1 MGISHILIPPSI
13 LHLSTRSLNVR
24 VADVGDGLKVVQ
36 WLLLGSAV
44 KEDPAL
50 EPVRESDAEL
60 VAGKLADG
68 NSKDPVEFFEGALLG
83 LGDPEEDHDKGDG
96 VETSVQSKG
105 AHGLETVEDEG
116 EGGSKDGG
124 PEETCGDGEA
134 HARLAMGQGE
144 DLGGVGEGHRTLT
157 GGVEGAEHED
167 EEAHQGGSEGACV
180 GGDEGAETGGEES
193 PCHLGEGE
201 EEETSS
207 TELGVVSCER
217 FLADVQ
223 LTVSIVQKAGKAKSQ
238 LTRPKPK
245 EPSMAWNSVMSAS
258 LKTVVE

>member
-1 MGISHILIPPSI
+1 MGIGHILIPPSI

-36 WLLLGSAV
+36 GLLLGSAV

-68 NSKDPVEFFEGALLG
+68 NGKDPVEFLEGALLC
-83 LGDPEEDHDKGDG
+83 LGDPEEDHDECDG
-96 VETSVQSKG
+96 VETCVQTKG
-105 AHGLETVEDEG
+105 AHGLQTVEDEG

-134 HARLAMGQGE
+134 HTCLTVGQGE

-167 EEAHQGGSEGACV
+167 EETHQGGSEGASV
-180 GGDEGAETGGEES
+180 GGDEGTETGGEEG
-193 PCHLGEGE
+193 PCHLGKGE
-201 EEETSS
+201 EEEASS
-207 TELGVVSCER
+207 AKLEVVSCER
-217 FLADVQ
+217 FLVDV
-223 LTVSIVQKAGKAKSQ
+223 
-238 LTRPKPK
+238 
-245 EPSMAWNSVMSAS
+245 
-258 LKTVVE
+258 